1 MQTDFLQYIF
11 QAINNLLTQNLGFF
25 DAMGQNL
32 FRSFATI
39 LVAWFGIKSAL
50 ASASGRPSF
59 QFDHFA
65 SLLLTISFGFAM
77 VNYYSTPIPGVGV
90 SFHNLVTNE
99 AQFLST
105 QIDQAQ
111 LQTVVTQVADFESR
125 MDSPGWGD
133 ILGTAIYVIVTILLA
148 AAQAIAI
155 VVIAYGFI
163 ATAVCVLVGP
173 VFVPFFIVPK
183 MEWLFWGWFRCFIQY
198 AFYQVIA
205 AAVVYVIGNL
215 MLGALRLPPAGTLST
230 VQLIAWFPVLFI
242 TFLASIYVLLKI
254 PSLTNHIFSGTA
266 GGSSA
271 GLLDAPAAVL
281 EQGDVMDRDATF
293 QDAKRLYLEQYGD
306 PMVTNTY
313 LKIALA
319 LLSIVCVALALIDLR
334 TIRTFQNFR
343 PLVIRIDDLGRAE
356 AINYHNLEYK
366 PQDAEAKYF
375 LSQFCALYY
384 RRNRYTIQDD
394 FSKSLYFLDGKLAD
408 GILDAYRKDDIIKK
422 FITNTAAPEIDVDVK
437 KVALEEMQTPP
448 FRARV
453 DFYMVYYSPADHS
466 ELKRDLYTANF
477 VFVFKSQV
485 PNELIPINPLGM
497 TITYFREDE
506 AFK

>member
-1 MQTDFLQYIF
+1 VQTDYLQYIF
-11 QAINNLLTQNLGFF
+11 QAINTLLTQNLGFF

-50 ASASGRPSF
+50 ASASGRNAF

-77 VNYYSTPIPGVGV
+77 VNYYSTPIPGIGT

-99 AQFLST
+99 AQFLSS
-105 QIDQAQ
+105 QIDQAR
-111 LQTVVTQVADFESR
+111 LQTVVTQVANFESR

-133 ILGTAIYVIVTILLA
+133 FLGTSIYVIVTILLA
-148 AAQAIAI
+148 AAQAAAI
-155 VVIAYGFI
+155 VVIAYGFHCHCRLR
-163 ATAVCVLVGP
+163 AGRTGLRP
-173 VFVPFFIVPK
+173 VFHRSKDGVALLGLVPLLHPICLLPSHR
-183 MEWLFWGWFRCFIQY
+183 LSRGLCHRNSHPRRSQPPTRRH
-198 AFYQVIA
+198 AFYRPAHCLVSRPLYS
-205 AAVVYVIGNL
+205 VSRVNL
-215 MLGALRLPPAGTLST
+215 H
-230 VQLIAWFPVLFI
+230 
-242 TFLASIYVLLKI
+242 ASENTGPYE
-254 PSLTNHIFSGTA
+254 SHIQRHRGRIFGRNSRQGIRMNN
-266 GGSSA
+266 
-271 GLLDAPAAVL
+271 DAS
-281 EQGDVMDRDATF
+281 F
-293 QDAKRLYLEQYGD
+293 HDAKRLYLEQYGD

-356 AINYHNLEYK
+356 AINYHNFEYK

-375 LSQFCALYY
+375 LSEFCALYY

-437 KVALEEMQTPP
+437 KVALEQMQTPP